1 MTNLTIST
9 LLVQPF
15 INVDQN
21 YIGLADRIFKISK
34 ITGISLFLLTSTSNC
49 ITFTSYIL
57 DIWSV
62 LNPLKIW
69 KQALAGRPRDIWS
82 AQWTADCWDRVEWY
96 QSLRRFYLIKT
107 RLAEGKTA
115 PGIC

>member
-62 LNPLKIW
+62 LNPLKILDD
-69 KQALAGRPRDIWS
+69 LATSGRHNGLPI
-82 AQWTADCWDRVEWY
+82 V
-96 QSLRRFYLIKT
+96 
-107 RLAEGKTA
+107 GKILFNKNSTC
-115 PGIC
+115 GG